1 MSSIRTREF
10 CEILERSPVI
20 AAVFDSVDVPLAIE
34 SPCEIIFLLNGN
46 ICELADIIN
55 SARKRNKK
63 LFVHIDLLGGI
74 GKDQYAVQYIKRAF
88 DPDGI
93 ITTKGNIA
101 KHAHEAGIF
110 VIQRF
115 FMLDSKAYESIQ
127 KTVRGVEVDA
137 DAIEIL
143 PGIIPSAIRRICDLS
158 RIPVITGGMIR
169 SKSEAMDSLE
179 AGALAISTSCKELWV
194 S

>member
-1 MSSIRTREF
+1 MSGINAKEF
-10 CEILERSPVI
+10 REILESNPVI
-20 AAVFDSVDVPLAIE
+20 AAVFEAVDLPLAIE

-46 ICELADIIN
+46 ICELGSIIAA
-55 SARKRNKK
+55 ARKKNKK

-74 GKDQYAVQYIKRAF
+74 GKDQYSVQYIKKTF
-88 DPDGI
+88 DPDGL

-101 KHAHEAGIF
+101 KHARDAGLF

-143 PGIIPSAIRRICDLS
+143 PGIIPSAIRNICDLS

-169 SKSEAMDSLE
+169 SKNEAMESLK
-179 AGALAISTSCKELWV
+179 AGALGISTSCKELW
-194 S
+194 

>member
-1 MSSIRTREF
+1 MNSIKTKEF

-20 AAVFDSVDVPLAIE
+20 AAVFDTVDFMPAIQ

-46 ICELADIIN
+46 ICELADTIAA
-55 SARKRNKK
+55 ARKKDKK

-74 GKDQYAVQYIKRAF
+74 GKDQYSVQYIKRTFA
-88 DPDGI
+88 PDGI
-93 ITTKGNIA
+93 ITTKSNIA
-101 KHAHEAGIF
+101 KHAREAGVF

-127 KTVRGVEVDA
+127 KTARGPEVDA

-143 PGIIPSAIRRICDLS
+143 PGIIPSAIRQICDLS
-158 RIPVITGGMIR
+158 KIPVITGGMIR
-169 SKSEAMDSLE
+169 SKHEAMDSLA
-179 AGALAISTSCKELWV
+179 AGALGISTSCKELWL